1 MIGSGKEYLQV
12 FINAALINAFA
23 AVLKD
28 KFASCQFLQVRISV
42 LSSQES
48 VFILPLKKLV

>member
-1 MIGSGKEYLQV
+1 M
-12 FINAALINAFA
+12 NAALINAFA
-23 AVLKD
+23 AVLKG
-28 KFASCQFLQVRISV
+28 KFAACQLLQVCISV

>member
-48 VFILPLKKLV
+48 GFIFPLKKLV